1 MKIED
6 LYSLIETIE
15 KDKKWLFI
23 VYPKGKKVGIDV
35 LDWESEDCVDGD
47 WFKSVEEA
55 YKFVSDY
62 KDI

>member
-15 KDKKWLFI
+15 KEKKWLFV

-35 LDWESEDCVDGD
+35 LDWESEDCIDGG

-55 YKFVSDY
+55 YKFANDY